1 MSREERIQEI
11 LNYIRFNV
19 YGIEEELKKNDD
31 LFEQDDLKHEFEED
45 KANWDED
52 YIAKN
57 LVWLRKNFS
66 RKRLEHLIEVRNYV
80 RGEIVKPKSVEVKLE
95 KRSTKKL
102 DNIRKQNNSD
112 GKLFQWV
119 VNKFNNLIGKDK
131 KKVRDRI
138 RSRRKDD

>member
-80 RGEIVKPKSVEVKLE
+80 RGEIVKPKSVEVKIE